1 MPTIVLVED
10 EEAHRELIQRAFEQ
24 MHNNAQ
30 LEHFDTIHGAE
41 QYLAKAAT
49 GSIEVVI
56 VDWNLPDG
64 HGMDLLRRVSVNAPF
79 LLMTS
84 FGNESLAVEAM
95 KAGAMD
101 YIVKS
106 PEEFRRM
113 PATVQRISREWMNVQ
128 KRKHAEEALRRRE
141 EQLRALINNTN
152 DPIWS
157 IDTEYRL
164 LAVNASFQAVIQISA
179 RQTAILGHNVL
190 EYFPETGH
198 NSRSLWKGYYDR
210 VLQTGKQVI
219 AEYQDIIDGRVID
232 TEMSFNPIISVS
244 GEITGVVVFTRDVSE
259 RKRSERE
266 LRLRE
271 ERLNAA
277 LLEKSRLLEELE
289 RQKQRTLQA
298 VVEGQEHER
307 SRIAKDLHDGVGQML
322 SVVKIGVSAVQE
334 QIHSIA
340 PDEAAQLHE
349 SIVLLDSAVQE
360 VRSVS
365 HQLMP
370 VALKQLGLSAAIQ
383 DICSSV
389 TASTA
394 IMIDTELSALEVRMD
409 AVQELTLY
417 RIVQELLNNTLK
429 YGNAR
434 RISIQ
439 ALREKSALLVMYED
453 DGKGFDLHAANEGI
467 GLNNIIS
474 RATML
479 GGTAELHSTPGEGM
493 AATIDIPLLA
503 A

>member
-24 MHNNAQ
+24 MHNDTH
-30 LEHFDTIHGAE
+30 LEHFDTIRGAE
-41 QYLAKAAT
+41 QYLANAAT
-49 GSIEVVI
+49 GSIDVVI

-64 HGMDLLRRVSVNAPF
+64 HGMDLLRRVSISAPF

-113 PATVQRISREWMNVQ
+113 PATVQRISREWTNIQ

-157 IDTEYRL
+157 IDAEYRL
-164 LAVNASFQAVIQISA
+164 LAVNASFQAFIQIA
-179 RQTAILGHNVL
+179 TRQTAILGHNVL

-271 ERLNAA
+271 EHLNAA

-340 PDEAAQLHE
+340 PDEATQLHE

-394 IMIDTELSALEVRMD
+394 IMVDTELSALEVRMD

-439 ALREKSALLVMYED
+439 ALREESALLVMYED
-453 DGKGFDLHAANEGI
+453 DGKGFDLHAEHEGI

>member
-1 MPTIVLVED
+1 MLNILLVED
-10 EEAHRELIQRAFEQ
+10 EDSHRELIQRAFEQ
-24 MHNNAQ
+24 IDIY
-30 LEHFDTIHGAE
+30 LEHCATIHDAE
-41 QYLAKAAT
+41 CYLAAAPA
-49 GSIEVVI
+49 GSIDAVI

-64 HGMDLLRRVSVNAPF
+64 QGMELLRRIPVDAPF

-113 PATVQRISREWMNVQ
+113 PVTVQRIRREWVNIQ
-128 KRKHAEEALRRRE
+128 KRKHAEEALRFRE
-141 EQLRALINNTN
+141 EQLRALINNTD

-164 LAVNASFQAVIQISA
+164 LAVNAAFQAVIQILVQ
-179 RQTAILGHNVL
+179 QTAVLGDNVL

-198 NSRSLWKGYYDR
+198 NRRSLWKEYYDH
-210 VLQTGKQVI
+210 VLQTGNQVVVEHQTSLNGKI
-219 AEYQDIIDGRVID
+219 VD
-232 TEMSFNPIISVS
+232 TELSFNPIVSISGS
-244 GEITGVVVFTRDVSE
+244 ITGVVVFTRDVSE

-266 LRLRE
+266 LHERE

-289 RQKQRTLQA
+289 RQKTRTLQA

-334 QIHSIA
+334 QLIGIV
-340 PDEAAQLHE
+340 PEEAAHLHE
-349 SIVLLDSAVQE
+349 SIVLLDYAVQE

-394 IMIDTELSALEVRMD
+394 MTIDTELSALELRMD

-429 YGNAR
+429 YGDAK

-439 ALREKSALLVMYED
+439 ALREESALLVMYED
-453 DGKGFDLHAANEGI
+453 DGRGFDLHANRVGI
-467 GLNNIIS
+467 GLNNIMS
-474 RATML
+474 RAAML
-479 GGTAELHSTPGEGM
+479 GGTVELHSTPGEGM
-493 AATIDIPLLA
+493 AATIDIPIQTS
-503 A
+503 

>member
-1 MPTIVLVED
+1 MSNIILVED
-10 EEAHRELIQRAFEQ
+10 EDAHRELIQRAFEQ
-24 MHNNAQ
+24 IEDGTL
-30 LEHFDTIHGAE
+30 LEHFTSVRDAE
-41 QYLAKAAT
+41 QYLANTSA
-49 GSIEVVI
+49 GSIDAVI

-64 HGMDLLRRVSVNAPF
+64 QGMDLLRRVRVDAPF

-84 FGNESLAVEAM
+84 FGNESLAVEAI

-113 PATVQRISREWMNVQ
+113 PVTIQRIRREWVNIQ
-128 KRKHAEEALRRRE
+128 KRKHAEEALRLRE
-141 EQLRALINNTN
+141 EQLRALINNTD

-157 IDTEYRL
+157 INTEYRL
-164 LAVNASFQAVIQISA
+164 LAVNAAFQAVIQILVQ
-179 RQTAILGHNVL
+179 QTATLGANVL
-190 EYFPETGH
+190 EYFPEVG
-198 NSRSLWKGYYDR
+198 NNRRSLWKGYYDS
-210 VLQTGKQVI
+210 VLQTGKQVV
-219 AEYQDIIDGRVID
+219 AEHQYSLDGMTVD
-232 TEMSFNPIISVS
+232 SEMSFHPIVS
-244 GEITGVVVFTRDVSE
+244 LSGSITGVVVFTRDVSE

-266 LRLRE
+266 LYERE

-289 RQKQRTLQA
+289 RQKTRTLQA

-334 QIHSIA
+334 QLTSIA
-340 PDEAAQLHE
+340 PDEAEQLYD
-349 SIVLLDSAVQE
+349 SIILLDQAVQE

-383 DICSSV
+383 DICSSIS
-389 TASTA
+389 ASTA
-394 IMIDTELSALEVRMD
+394 ITIDTELSALEARMD

-417 RIVQELLNNTLK
+417 RIVQEFLNNTLK
-429 YGNAR
+429 YGDAK

-439 ALREKSALLVMYED
+439 TLREESSLLVMYED
-453 DGKGFDLHAANEGI
+453 DGKGFDIHADRVGI
-467 GLNNIIS
+467 GLNNIVS

-493 AATIDIPLLA
+493 AATIDIPLQA